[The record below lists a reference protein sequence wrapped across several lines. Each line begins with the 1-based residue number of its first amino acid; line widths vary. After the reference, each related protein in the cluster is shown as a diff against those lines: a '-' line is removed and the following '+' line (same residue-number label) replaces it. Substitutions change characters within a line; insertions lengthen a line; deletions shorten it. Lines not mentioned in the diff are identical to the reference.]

1 MTRDPGGRNRKGNGI
16 RRISRYPAGL
26 ASASFILLLAGVAIA
41 VPILY
46 PGDPLAISEHTLLR
60 PGGAY
65 WLGTDD
71 LGRDVLAELVYG
83 VRVSLFVGVVAA
95 FAATFAGTAVGAVAG
110 YFGGWFDTVVM
121 RIAEFFQVMPTFILA
136 VVIVALAGP
145 GLTRVIAV
153 IALLSWPQTARVARG
168 EVLRVSRLD
177 FVDGARCL
185 GIPEWRILFGEVLPN
200 AIGPVI
206 ALGTLVVGY
215 AILLEASLSFLG
227 LSSPDTVSWGRL
239 LSVGQRFLFS
249 AWWLSAFPG
258 LAIFLT
264 VLAFNLLGDTLGE
277 MLNPRRSGN

>member
-1 MTRDPGGRNRKGNGI
+1 MTRDPGDRNRKGNGI

-95 FAATFAGTAVGAVAG
+95 FAATVAGTAVGAVAG

-145 GLTRVIAV
+145 GPHARHCSDRP
-153 IALLSWPQTARVARG
+153 ALLAADRTRG
-168 EVLRVSRLD
+168 
-177 FVDGARCL
+177 A
-185 GIPEWRILFGEVLPN
+185 WRSAAGV
-200 AIGPVI
+200 
-206 ALGTLVVGY
+206 
-215 AILLEASLSFLG
+215 EA
-227 LSSPDTVSWGRL
+227 
-239 LSVGQRFLFS
+239 
-249 AWWLSAFPG
+249 
-258 LAIFLT
+258 
-264 VLAFNLLGDTLGE
+264 
-277 MLNPRRSGN
+277 

>member
-1 MTRDPGGRNRKGNGI
+1 M
-16 RRISRYPAGL
+16 
-26 ASASFILLLAGVAIA
+26 FILLLACVAIA
-41 VPILY
+41 GPILY
-46 PGDPLAISEHTLLR
+46 PGDPLAISEHMLLR
-60 PGGAY
+60 PGGSY

-95 FAATFAGTAVGAVAG
+95 FAATIAGTAVGAIAG

-136 VVIVALAGP
+136 VVIVALMGP

-168 EVLRVSRLD
+168 EVLRVSQLD

-185 GIPEWRILFGEVLPN
+185 GIPEWRILLGEVLPN